1 MANKKVKIT
10 LKKSLIGS
18 TVKQKRI
25 AKALGFT
32 KTNQVVEHDATPT
45 VLGMANKLSHL
56 VEVEN

>member
-1 MANKKVKIT
+1 MADKKVKIT

-32 KTNQVVEHDATPT
+32 KTNQVVEHNATPT